1 MLMSAN
7 DPASPL
13 TQEERAKIHSLEKM
27 SNQNLSGIVDGAISL
42 NDLST
47 LKGRSKIIC
56 YPAGEQLSVQ
66 KFSDDL
72 ADYYDHIEPS
82 KKTIIA
88 SQRLGYFATAFLIK
102 SYPCQWL
109 PSALLLLKRD
119 CVAAL
124 LRLSDRHSLCI
135 VSVAVD
141 AYPGVV
147 CLPFITE
154 NQGYLSGIR
163 QGWHDPQRQHQ

>member
-1 MLMSAN
+1 MNRIQSLRLACILIVLLGLSSTVMAMTVNDFISYKAMLMSAN

-102 SYPCQWL
+102 SYPCQ
-109 PSALLLLKRD
+109 
-119 CVAAL
+119 
-124 LRLSDRHSLCI
+124 
-135 VSVAVD
+135 
-141 AYPGVV
+141 
-147 CLPFITE
+147 
-154 NQGYLSGIR
+154 
-163 QGWHDPQRQHQ
+163 

>member
-1 MLMSAN
+1 MSASLLFRLFFALAIIAGFSSNVVAMTVNDFISYKAMLMSAN

-13 TQEERAKIHSLEKM
+13 TQEERAKIHVLEKM

-56 YPAGEQLSVQ
+56 YPAGEQLNVQ

-82 KKTIIA
+82 KKAILA

-102 SYPCQWL
+102 SYPCQ
-109 PSALLLLKRD
+109 
-119 CVAAL
+119 
-124 LRLSDRHSLCI
+124 
-135 VSVAVD
+135 
-141 AYPGVV
+141 
-147 CLPFITE
+147 
-154 NQGYLSGIR
+154 
-163 QGWHDPQRQHQ
+163 